1 MKKRTTIIV
10 AACTAA
16 ALALGGI
23 GVYAAGQLTKAA
35 AITEEEAYRFALA
48 DAGVNA
54 ENASF
59 LHVEYE
65 IEQGTPVYDVE
76 FVADGVEYDYDIKAE
91 DGTVLKKEADP
102 VRSSDRTVPAAPAD
116 PAVSEPIPAG
126 APVAETPAAEQT
138 VQAITE
144 EEAVAAAL
152 EKAGKAKDEVVFT
165 EIRRDH
171 DDGREVYDI
180 EFTVPGEAE
189 YDYEIDAVTGEIR
202 EQSTE
207 KLEKAD
213 KADKADKTE
222 KPAVEPAP
230 EAQPTADPAATTDSE
245 ITVEDAKRIALG
257 HAGKSGGEVVFEK
270 AKREKDDGRWIY
282 EVEFFVDG
290 VSEYEYEIDA
300 ATGEILEE
308 DIEDW
313 DGDD

>member
-1 MKKRTTIIV
+1 MKKRTSIIV

-35 AITEEEAYRFALA
+35 AITEEDAYRFALA

-59 LHVEYE
+59 LHAEYE

-116 PAVSEPIPAG
+116 PAASEPIPAD
-126 APVAETPAAEQT
+126 APVPETPAAGQT
-138 VQAITE
+138 AAVITE

-152 EKAGKAKDEVVFT
+152 EKAGKGKDEVVFT

-202 EQSTE
+202 EHLS
-207 KLEKAD
+207 LVLRGGRIS
-213 KADKADKTE
+213 
-222 KPAVEPAP
+222 PARCEELRSRRGTAHPQHGEEAGHLRHRRDRARLSLRPVAQGRAARLLPA
-230 EAQPTADPAATTDSE
+230 ADP
-245 ITVEDAKRIALG
+245 
-257 HAGKSGGEVVFEK
+257 HGE
-270 AKREKDDGRWIY
+270 
-282 EVEFFVDG
+282 
-290 VSEYEYEIDA
+290 
-300 ATGEILEE
+300 
-308 DIEDW
+308 
-313 DGDD
+313 

>member
-1 MKKRTTIIV
+1 MKKRTSIIV
-10 AACTAA
+10 AGCAA
-16 ALALGGI
+16 AAIALGGI
-23 GVYAAGQLTKAA
+23 GVYAAGQLAKAA
-35 AITEEEAYRFALA
+35 AITEEDAYRFALA

-54 ENASF
+54 ENAAL
-59 LHVEYE
+59 LHAEYE
-65 IEQGTPVYDVE
+65 IESGTPVYDVE

-102 VRSSDRTVPAAPAD
+102 VRSSDRIVPEAPAD
-116 PAVSEPIPAG
+116 PAASEPIPAD
-126 APVAETPAAEQT
+126 APVSETPAVEQT
-138 VQAITE
+138 VQVITE

-165 EIRRDH
+165 EIKRDH

-180 EFTVPGEAE
+180 EFTVPGEME

-207 KLEKAD
+207 KLEKS
-213 KADKADKTE
+213 E
-222 KPAVEPAP
+222 KPAAEPAP
-230 EAQPTADPAATTDSE
+230 EAQPAADPAALSDAE
-245 ITVEDAKRIALG
+245 ITVGDAKQIALE
-257 HAGKSGGEVVFEK
+257 HAGKSAGEVVFEK

-282 EVEFFVDG
+282 EVEFFVEG

-308 DIEDW
+308 DVEDW

>member
-1 MKKRTTIIV
+1 MKKRTSIIV
-10 AACTAA
+10 AGCAA
-16 ALALGGI
+16 AAIALGGI
-23 GVYAAGQLTKAA
+23 GVYAAGQLAKAA
-35 AITEEEAYRFALA
+35 AITEEDAYRFALA

-54 ENASF
+54 ENAAL
-59 LHVEYE
+59 LHAEYE
-65 IEQGTPVYDVE
+65 IESGTPVYDVE

-102 VRSSDRTVPAAPAD
+102 VRSSDRTVPEAPAD
-116 PAVSEPIPAG
+116 PAASEPIPADV
-126 APVAETPAAEQT
+126 PVSETPAVEQT
-138 VQAITE
+138 VQVITE

-180 EFTVPGEAE
+180 EFTVPGEME

-207 KLEKAD
+207 KLEKA
-213 KADKADKTE
+213 E
-222 KPAVEPAP
+222 KPAAEPAP
-230 EAQPTADPAATTDSE
+230 EAQPVADPAAASGSE
-245 ITVEDAKRIALG
+245 ITVEDAKQIALG
-257 HAGKSGGEVVFEK
+257 HAGKSAGEVVFEK

-282 EVEFFVDG
+282 EVEFFVEG

-300 ATGEILEE
+300 ATGEILEA
-308 DIEDW
+308 DVEDW

>member
-1 MKKRTTIIV
+1 MKKRTSIIV

-54 ENASF
+54 ESAAL
-59 LHVEYE
+59 LHAEYE

-102 VRSSDRTVPAAPAD
+102 VRSSEGTVPAAPAD
-116 PAVSEPIPAG
+116 PAASEPIPADL
-126 APVAETPAAEQT
+126 PVSETPAVEQT

-152 EKAGKAKDEVVFT
+152 EKAEKAKDEVVFT

-180 EFTVPGEAE
+180 EFTVPGEME

-207 KLEKAD
+207 KLEKA
-213 KADKADKTE
+213 E
-222 KPAVEPAP
+222 KPA
-230 EAQPTADPAATTDSE
+230 ADPAAASGSE
-245 ITVEDAKRIALG
+245 ITVEDAKQIALG
-257 HAGKSGGEVVFEK
+257 HAGKSAGEVVFEK

-282 EVEFFVDG
+282 EVEFFVEG

-300 ATGEILEE
+300 ATGEILEA
-308 DIEDW
+308 DVEDW

>member
-1 MKKRTTIIV
+1 MKKRTSIIV

-54 ENASF
+54 ESAAL
-59 LHVEYE
+59 LHAEYE

-102 VRSSDRTVPAAPAD
+102 VRSSEGTVPAAPAD
-116 PAVSEPIPAG
+116 PAASEPIPADL
-126 APVAETPAAEQT
+126 PVSETPAVEQT

-165 EIRRDH
+165 EIKRDH

-207 KLEKAD
+207 KLEKA
-213 KADKADKTE
+213 E
-222 KPAVEPAP
+222 KPVAEPAP
-230 EAQPTADPAATTDSE
+230 EAQPVADPAAASGSE

-257 HAGKSGGEVVFEK
+257 HAGKSAGEVVFEK

-282 EVEFFVDG
+282 EVEFFVEG

-308 DIEDW
+308 DVEDW

>member
-1 MKKRTTIIV
+1 MKKRTSIIV
-10 AACTAA
+10 AGCAA
-16 ALALGGI
+16 AAIALGGI
-23 GVYAAGQLTKAA
+23 GVYAAGQLAKAA

-54 ENASF
+54 ENAAL
-59 LHVEYE
+59 LHAEYE
-65 IEQGTPVYDVE
+65 IESGTPVYDVE

-102 VRSSDRTVPAAPAD
+102 VRSSDRIVTAAPVD
-116 PAVSEPIPAG
+116 PAVSEPIPVD
-126 APVAETPAAEQT
+126 APVSETPAAEQT
-138 VQAITE
+138 VQVITE

-180 EFTVPGEAE
+180 EFTVSGEAE

-202 EQSTE
+202 GQSTE
-207 KLEKAD
+207 KLEKS
-213 KADKADKTE
+213 E
-222 KPAVEPAP
+222 KPAVESAT
-230 EAQPTADPAATTDSE
+230 EAQPAADPAAATDAE
-245 ITVEDAKRIALG
+245 ITVEDAKQIALG
-257 HAGKSGGEVVFEK
+257 HAGKSAGEVVFEK

-282 EVEFFVDG
+282 EVEFFVEG

-308 DIEDW
+308 EVEDW

>member
-1 MKKRTTIIV
+1 MKKRTSIIV
-10 AACTAA
+10 AGCAA
-16 ALALGGI
+16 AAIALGGI
-23 GVYAAGQLTKAA
+23 GVYAAGQLAKAA
-35 AITEEEAYRFALA
+35 AITEEDAYRFALA

-54 ENASF
+54 ENAAL
-59 LHVEYE
+59 LHAEYE
-65 IEQGTPVYDVE
+65 IESGTPVYDVE

-102 VRSSDRTVPAAPAD
+102 VRSSEGTVPAAPTD
-116 PAVSEPIPAG
+116 PAASEPIPADV
-126 APVAETPAAEQT
+126 PVSETPAVEQT
-138 VQAITE
+138 VQVITE

-152 EKAGKAKDEVVFT
+152 EKVGKAKDEVVFT

-180 EFTVPGEAE
+180 EFTVPGEME

-207 KLEKAD
+207 KLEK
-213 KADKADKTE
+213 
-222 KPAVEPAP
+222 PAAESAHEV
-230 EAQPTADPAATTDSE
+230 QPDADPATASDAE
-245 ITVEDAKRIALG
+245 ITVEDAKQIALG
-257 HAGKSGGEVVFEK
+257 HAGKSAGEVVFEK

-282 EVEFFVDG
+282 EVEFFVEG

-300 ATGEILEE
+300 ATGEILEA
-308 DIEDW
+308 DVEDW

>member
-1 MKKRTTIIV
+1 MKKRTSMIV
-10 AACTAA
+10 AGCAAA

-35 AITEEEAYRFALA
+35 AITKEDAYRFALA

-54 ENASF
+54 ENAAL
-59 LHVEYE
+59 LHAEYE
-65 IEQGTPVYDVE
+65 IESGTPVYDVE

-102 VRSSDRTVPAAPAD
+102 VRSSDRTVPEAPAAPAA
-116 PAVSEPIPAG
+116 PEPIPADV
-126 APVAETPAAEQT
+126 PVSETPAVEQT

-165 EIRRDH
+165 EIKRDH

-207 KLEKAD
+207 KLEKAE
-213 KADKADKTE
+213 KSEKSE
-222 KPAVEPAP
+222 KPEKAEKPAP
-230 EAQPTADPAATTDSE
+230 EAQPAADPAAASGSE
-245 ITVEDAKRIALG
+245 ITVEDAKQIALG
-257 HAGKSGGEVVFEK
+257 HAGKSAGEVVFEK
-270 AKREKDDGRWIY
+270 AKRKKDDGRWIY
-282 EVEFFVDG
+282 EVEFFVEG

-308 DIEDW
+308 DVEDW